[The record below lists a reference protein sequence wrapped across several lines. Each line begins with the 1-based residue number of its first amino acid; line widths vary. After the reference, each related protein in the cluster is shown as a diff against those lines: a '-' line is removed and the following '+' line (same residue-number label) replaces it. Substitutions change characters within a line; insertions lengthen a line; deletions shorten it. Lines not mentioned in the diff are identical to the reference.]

1 MSEPRAQKKLLM
13 IAAVIFGMT
22 SVVAIAGNSLLGHG
36 WHPNYSISKYVGLET
51 WSVLVFA
58 LGNFVVAGLLGRYL
72 FQVGRDWRMPRWYFW
87 VVVLLVAA
95 LVGLSV
101 WPCGYF
107 DRNGVKSLVTVL
119 HEISSRTMFVG
130 MVVVALT
137 LMSRKEMRRV
147 TKVGA
152 GVFVVYGLVC
162 CLGYLTKG
170 SWFVSPMLFFEGAYI
185 WGFMALV
192 STIKRKDGNGKI
204 EEKAV

>member
-1 MSEPRAQKKLLM
+1 MSELRVQKKLIV
-13 IAAVIFGMT
+13 IAAAIFGVT
-22 SVVAIAGNSLLGHG
+22 SGAAIVGNSLMGHG

-51 WSVLVFA
+51 WSAVLFA

-72 FQVGRDWRMPRWYFW
+72 FQVGRVWQMSRWYFW
-87 VVVLLVAA
+87 VIVVLVAA

-107 DRNGVKSLVTVL
+107 DQHGVKSLVTVL

-130 MVVVALT
+130 MVVVALA
-137 LMSRKEMRRV
+137 LMSRQEMWRV

-152 GVFVVYGLVC
+152 GMFVLYGLVC

-170 SWFVSPMLFFEGAYI
+170 SWFVGPMLFFEGAYI
-185 WGFMALV
+185 WGFMVL
-192 STIKRKDGNGKI
+192 STTIKRRDRDGEI
-204 EEKAV
+204 EAKES